1 MACGKKSPR
10 RLSEPG
16 ASGFRPS
23 ETKSET
29 EELMKIV
36 TLALIAAGLL
46 LAQDK
51 KAEARTDAAK
61 GAASAPT
68 LPSGAKEVEPGLY
81 RYTDAQGKTWLYRN
95 TPFGLAKWEDKPVT
109 APVVEPVVPV
119 SITDLGDSVQF
130 ERQTPFG
137 PHKWTK
143 KKTDLNDEEKALL
156 KKDDPKRPASTTKPD
171 QAKPQPPKNLEKPS
185 EQK

>member
-1 MACGKKSPR
+1 
-10 RLSEPG
+10 
-16 ASGFRPS
+16 
-23 ETKSET
+23 
-29 EELMKIV
+29 MKIV

-51 KAEARTDAAK
+51 KAEPRTGAAK
-61 GAASAPT
+61 GAAAGQT

-109 APVVEPVVPV
+109 TAPVVQPVVPV
-119 SITDLGDSVQF
+119 SVTDLGDSLQF

-137 PHKWTK
+137 PQKWTK
-143 KKTDLNDEEKALL
+143 KKTDLNEEEKALL
-156 KKDDPKRPASTTKPD
+156 NKDDPKRPASATKPD
-171 QAKPQPPKNLEKPS
+171 REKPQPPTRDLEKPGV
-185 EQK
+185 

>member
-1 MACGKKSPR
+1 MACGKKSR
-10 RLSEPG
+10 RPPLEPV
-16 ASGFRPS
+16 ASGFRQS

-51 KAEARTDAAK
+51 KAEARTGTAK
-61 GAASAPT
+61 GTTGAASAPA
-68 LPSGAKEVEPGLY
+68 LPAGAKEVEPGLY

-130 ERQTPFG
+130 ERQTP
-137 PHKWTK
+137 
-143 KKTDLNDEEKALL
+143 
-156 KKDDPKRPASTTKPD
+156 
-171 QAKPQPPKNLEKPS
+171 
-185 EQK
+185 